1 MEIIESLKE
10 LLGWDDPPAIPLDQR
25 RRNAKAAIEAWL
37 RTQTTTQYGLPPDRF
52 AERLRALVD
61 SPHELRQGQYGW
73 CLPTAFLQSV
83 LRRFPDLVAQFGL
96 DLYATGEGSLGD
108 IEVTLTDAFRAFDY
122 PDFIRSDT
130 GLSQR
135 HRDLYLASHADWILL
150 GAVQDATTVYP
161 MTGSPRDPVSF
172 STSTLADLFDDCGL
186 YEDVTTLSST
196 DKRNRQKLIEALE
209 KSRTQDI
216 LLVGEMTRFGVDST
230 IRHAVRLVAP
240 PTFTAP
246 AGGGT
251 PTDQEAMTFQFWSW
265 GFQPSA
271 AEGLPFDAAQ
281 NAFTHSLTRRQFAS
295 LEIIVAEPKP
305 I

>member
-1 MEIIESLKE
+1 MDIIESIKQ
-10 LLGWDDPPAIPLDQR
+10 LLGLEDPPAIPLDQR
-25 RRNAKAAIEAWL
+25 RANAKAAIEAWL
-37 RTQTTTQYGLPPDRF
+37 RTQATTQYGLPPDRF
-52 AERLRALVD
+52 AERLRTLVD

-122 PDFIRSDT
+122 PALIRSDAN
-130 GLSQR
+130 LEQR
-135 HRDLYLASHADWILL
+135 IRDLYLASHADWILL
-150 GAVQDATTVYP
+150 GAVQDATTLYP

-196 DKRNRQKLIEALE
+196 DKRNRQKLIDALE
-209 KSRTQDI
+209 KSRTQDVSM
-216 LLVGEMTRFGVDST
+216 VGDMTRFGVGAT
-230 IRHAVRLVAP
+230 GRHAVRLVAP
-240 PTFTAP
+240 PEFPAASGATA
-246 AGGGT
+246 
-251 PTDQEAMTFQFWSW
+251 TDLETMTFQFWSW
-265 GFQPSA
+265 GFRPSA
-271 AEGLPFDAAQ
+271 TEGMPFDVAQ
-281 NAFTHSLTRRQFAS
+281 NAFTNSLTRRQFAT
-295 LEIIVAEPKP
+295 LEIVVAEPKP